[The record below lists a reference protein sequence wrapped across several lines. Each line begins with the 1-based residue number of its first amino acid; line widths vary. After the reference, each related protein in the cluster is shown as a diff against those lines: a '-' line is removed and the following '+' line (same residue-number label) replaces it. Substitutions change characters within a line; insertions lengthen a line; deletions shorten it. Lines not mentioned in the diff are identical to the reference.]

1 MQYGHLK
8 LQRSSSEIRKSCKGR
23 PSASSIRVDSGNIGS
38 SAFGGDVMPC
48 ILPDLEPLFFI
59 LMDVCCMLVRRTALP
74 TRYLDALNV
83 H

>member
-23 PSASSIRVDSGNIGS
+23 PRASRVRVDSGDIGS
-38 SAFGGDVMPC
+38 SAFGGNLMPC
-48 ILPDLEPLFFI
+48 ILHDLEPLFFI
-59 LMDVCCMLVRRTALP
+59 LMDVCCMIVRRPALP